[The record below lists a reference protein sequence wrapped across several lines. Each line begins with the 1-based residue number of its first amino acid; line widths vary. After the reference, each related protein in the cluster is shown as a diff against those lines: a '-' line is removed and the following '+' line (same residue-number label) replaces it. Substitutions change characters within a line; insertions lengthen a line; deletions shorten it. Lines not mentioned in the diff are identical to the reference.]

1 MHLLSVYY
9 VPGVIQDM
17 GVKVPFLG
25 NITEGAQLIER

>member
-9 VPGVIQDM
+9 VPGVTQDM

-25 NITEGAQLIER
+25 NTTESAQLIER